1 MWRLVREGLRVYR
14 PILLSAW
21 TTSTLGVA
29 AVIAVLALVGVVD
42 GRRALSFALFALP
55 LYLLHASA
63 VVGWIA
69 IGTELS
75 EHRLR
80 LHALLPLPLARLALA
95 QLLLPSTMLFLGL
108 PLAHAATALA
118 QAVYGARSPWLGHAA
133 LDLVAAHL
141 LVLLQLTLAAKEVTV
156 LRETVWWRPWV
167 EGPAAARRR
176 RGSDGRLRS
185 KSEPAGGV
193 TLPRGPARQESHAV
207 TAGAVLAVL
216 GWFVVLALLAAE
228 AWIGWPDGNLV
239 LRAAGVAALA
249 ALTAALTVALFC
261 RRGQITR

>member
-14 PILLSAW
+14 PVLLSAW

-42 GRRALSFALFALP
+42 GRRALSFAVFALP

-156 LRETVWWRPWV
+156 LRET
-167 EGPAAARRR
+167 
-176 RGSDGRLRS
+176 
-185 KSEPAGGV
+185 
-193 TLPRGPARQESHAV
+193 
-207 TAGAVLAVL
+207 AGAVLAAL

-228 AWIGWPDGNLV
+228 AWIGWPGGYLV
-239 LRAAGVAALA
+239 LRTAGVAALA
-249 ALTAALTVALFC
+249 VLAAAFTVTLFC